1 MKKILLLSAPIG
13 SGHIMTAKAL
23 EQEFLKYKDIEVV
36 QGNTFDFL
44 PQWLGKS
51 FLKLYLG
58 CLKLCPA
65 LYGLAYS
72 SGECDGG
79 FLWVRNLLHKL
90 LLLRAK
96 RYLAQLKPDI
106 VIATHATPLG
116 IMEQYKIEKPE
127 LPLYA
132 VIPDYNIHK
141 WWNCEGV
148 NAYYLADEILQDRI
162 TVASKVKALGIPLRD
177 SFKEFSREAC
187 RLEYGFT
194 ASEKVVVLMGGGE
207 GLLPMEELIGKI
219 CQQETQ
225 NLKILAIAGKNE
237 ALVKQMQ
244 IRFGKDA
251 RVELYGFR
259 EDIPKLMAAA
269 DIIVTKAGAVTAAE
283 VLASGLSYI
292 IYKPLPGQEM
302 GNAKFLVK
310 EHAAMLATTVEE
322 VIKYIQNPHILQ
334 QKKTLSQE
342 ARRLA
347 AANICKDILQE
358 NK

>member
-1 MKKILLLSAPIG
+1 MKKILLLSAPVG

-23 EQEFLKYKDIEVV
+23 EQAFKKYKDIEVV
-36 QGNTFDFL
+36 QGNIFDFL
-44 PQWLGKS
+44 PQWLGQS

-72 SGECDGG
+72 SGEGKGG
-79 FLWVRNLLHKL
+79 FLWVRNLLHRL

-96 RYLAQLKPDI
+96 GYLAKLKPDI

-148 NAYYLADEILQDRI
+148 NAYYLADASLQDRI
-162 TVASKVKALGIPLRD
+162 TVASQVKALGIPLREE
-177 SFKEFSREAC
+177 FKDFAREVC
-187 RLEYGFT
+187 RIEYGFT

-207 GLLPMEELIGKI
+207 GLLPMEDLVSKI
-219 CQQETQ
+219 CQQDIQ
-225 NLKILAIAGKNE
+225 NLKIIAIAGKNE
-237 ALVKQMQ
+237 ALVKQLQ
-244 IRFGKDA
+244 ASFGQDE
-251 RVELYGFR
+251 RIETYGFR

-310 EHAAMLATTVEE
+310 EHAAMLATTMVE
-322 VIKYIQNPHILQ
+322 VIDYIQNPHILQ
-334 QKKTLSQE
+334 QKESLSQE

-358 NK
+358 NT